1 MFLLFISS
9 DNIEKK
15 RNVEEQ
21 HKIEGG
27 GVFTKMFGTVL
38 GKRKWV
44 VDVLVTWGRY
54 IDSERSVFWPIRP
67 FNSWEGVKIKHFQAS
82 LTKHVQLQLKMNM
95 SRD

>member
-27 GVFTKMFGTVL
+27 GC
-38 GKRKWV
+38 
-44 VDVLVTWGRY
+44 
-54 IDSERSVFWPIRP
+54 
-67 FNSWEGVKIKHFQAS
+67 
-82 LTKHVQLQLKMNM
+82 LQKCLEQF
-95 SRD
+95 